1 MMNDWKE
8 KVIKFNEKK
17 DLESML
23 TVGRR
28 IEDSLPRIRYVTEQQ
43 FQKDIHQR
51 NEYVYRELLKE
62 YKR

>member
-1 MMNDWKE
+1 MNDWKE

-28 IEDSLPRIRYVTEQQ
+28 IEDSLPRIRYVTEPQ
-43 FQKDIHQR
+43 FKDELHLR
-51 NEYVYRELLKE
+51 NDYIYREILKE